1 MGALQQQIQ
10 ARYGK
15 ASYEKKGKVRTLFY
29 FMAGILP
36 LIIAHYLIM
45 TLVMGIDFISRFS
58 MIMLGLLLTVL
69 VCIFLLMKGY
79 YAFSSTI
86 FLFLVLALLSFNSY
100 NTIISTRSAARF
112 LTSQFP
118 LLLIIPFSIFFTNKK
133 LFAISI
139 ILVLGAVLF
148 NIYSAGDL
156 LKDIEANVSAAVTVL
171 TIFLAAVLCLA
182 IVTITDNATRLR
194 IMEHEES
201 KSMQLSIN
209 KELLASLIKVVGSL
223 DESSKG
229 MKDDSSDFSENM
241 QSQAASMEEI
251 AATVD
256 EISVALEHVNKNID
270 EQNSSIEF
278 LISRLNELFEAARS
292 MEDRISNTSDRISS
306 ISQKAKSGEQNMGQM
321 SKSILSISG
330 TSKEMIGIINIINE
344 ISDRINLLSL
354 NAAIEAARAGEAGR
368 GFAVVADE
376 VSKLADQ
383 TTSSVK
389 EIGDMIKRSED
400 EISKGMANTQSTV
413 GTIGEIIAGISEI
426 NEMTGIMEKYL
437 VDHRKANELVK
448 EETGKVKTRLA
459 EVVFSTRE
467 QKSAAQ
473 EIAKSINAMNERT
486 QSSAGGAEKIY
497 ANSEAIARM
506 AGDLREK
513 IKSFDLTM

>member
-1 MGALQQQIQ
+1 
-10 ARYGK
+10 
-15 ASYEKKGKVRTLFY
+15 
-29 FMAGILP
+29 MAGILP

-223 DESSKG
+223 
-229 MKDDSSDFSENM
+229 
-241 QSQAASMEEI
+241 
-251 AATVD
+251 
-256 EISVALEHVNKNID
+256 D

>member
-1 MGALQQQIQ
+1 MGMLQQKIV
-10 ARYGK
+10 ARYGE
-15 ASYEKKGKVRTLFY
+15 ATHEKKGKVRTLFY

-36 LIIAHYLIM
+36 LIFTHYLIM
-45 TLVMGIDFISRFS
+45 TLIMGMGVTSRFS
-58 MIMLGLLLTVL
+58 LIILCLILTVL
-69 VCIFLLMKGY
+69 VCIFLLLKGY
-79 YAFSSTI
+79 YALSSSI
-86 FLFLVLALLSFNSY
+86 FLFFVMALLSFNSY
-100 NTIISTRSAARF
+100 NTMISTRSAARF

-133 LFAISI
+133 LFAISVL
-139 ILVLGAVLF
+139 LVLGVVLF

-156 LKDIEANVSAAVTVL
+156 LKEIEANVSAAVTVL
-171 TIFLAAVLCLA
+171 TIFLTAILCLA

-194 IMEHEES
+194 ILEHEES
-201 KSMQLSIN
+201 QSTQLSIN

-223 DESSKG
+223 DDSSKG

-241 QSQAASMEEI
+241 QGQAASMEEI

-256 EISVALEHVNKNID
+256 EISVALERVNMNID
-270 EQNSSIEF
+270 EQSSSIEF

-292 MEDRISNTSDRISS
+292 MEERISSTSDRISS
-306 ISQKAKSGEQNMGQM
+306 ISQKAKSGEENMAQM
-321 SKSILSISG
+321 SKSILSISS
-330 TSKEMIGIINIINE
+330 TSKEMIGIINIIND

-354 NAAIEAARAGEAGR
+354 NAAIEAARAGDAGR

-389 EIGDMIKRSED
+389 EIGDMIKRSEG
-400 EISKGMANTQSTV
+400 EISKGMVNTRNTV

-426 NEMTGIMEKYL
+426 NEMTGIIEKYL

-448 EETGKVKTRLA
+448 EETGKVKARLA
-459 EVVFSTRE
+459 EVVFSTKE
-467 QKSAAQ
+467 QKSATQ
-473 EIAKSINAMNERT
+473 EIAKSINSMNERT

-497 ANSEAIARM
+497 ANSETIAQM
-506 AGDLREK
+506 AGELREK

>member
-1 MGALQQQIQ
+1 
-10 ARYGK
+10 
-15 ASYEKKGKVRTLFY
+15 
-29 FMAGILP
+29 
-36 LIIAHYLIM
+36 
-45 TLVMGIDFISRFS
+45 
-58 MIMLGLLLTVL
+58 
-69 VCIFLLMKGY
+69 
-79 YAFSSTI
+79 
-86 FLFLVLALLSFNSY
+86 
-100 NTIISTRSAARF
+100 
-112 LTSQFP
+112 
-118 LLLIIPFSIFFTNKK
+118 
-133 LFAISI
+133 
-139 ILVLGAVLF
+139 
-148 NIYSAGDL
+148 
-156 LKDIEANVSAAVTVL
+156 
-171 TIFLAAVLCLA
+171 
-182 IVTITDNATRLR
+182 
-194 IMEHEES
+194 
-201 KSMQLSIN
+201 
-209 KELLASLIKVVGSL
+209 LIKVVGSL

-321 SKSILSISG
+321 SKSIH
-330 TSKEMIGIINIINE
+330 IINE